1 MKLFKGCE
9 RSDNVTE
16 VFMGHISQVREA
28 SWLSTLR
35 WIELAMKEVATGQAK
50 ASITLSDEE
59 IMGNQKNQKEVEK
72 VKNPH
77 IVLCLDRW
85 SRDG

>member
-9 RSDNVTE
+9 RSDSVPE

-35 WIELAMKEVATGQAK
+35 WIELAMKEVATGRAK
-50 ASITLSDEE
+50 ASITLSDEK
-59 IMGNQKNQKEVEK
+59 IMDNQKNQKK
-72 VKNPH
+72 VQ
-77 IVLCLDRW
+77 
-85 SRDG
+85 

>member
-16 VFMGHISQVREA
+16 VFLGHISQVQEA

-35 WIELAMKEVATGQAK
+35 WIELATKEVPTGQTK
-50 ASITLSDEE
+50 ASITLSAEE
-59 IMGNQKNQKEVEK
+59 IMDNQKNKKQVQ
-72 VKNPH
+72 
-77 IVLCLDRW
+77 
-85 SRDG
+85 

>member
-28 SWLSTLR
+28 SQLSTLR
-35 WIELAMKEVATGQAK
+35 WIELAMKEVTTGRAK

-59 IMGNQKNQKEVEK
+59 IMDNQKDQKK
-72 VKNPH
+72 VQ
-77 IVLCLDRW
+77 
-85 SRDG
+85 

>member
-28 SWLSTLR
+28 SRLSTLR
-35 WIELAMKEVATGQAK
+35 WIELAMKEVTTGRAK

-59 IMGNQKNQKEVEK
+59 IMDNQKDQKK
-72 VKNPH
+72 VQ
-77 IVLCLDRW
+77 
-85 SRDG
+85 

>member
-28 SWLSTLR
+28 SRLSTLR
-35 WIELAMKEVATGQAK
+35 WIELAMKEVATGTSFFCLSK

-59 IMGNQKNQKEVEK
+59 IMGNQKNQKEVQ
-72 VKNPH
+72 
-77 IVLCLDRW
+77 
-85 SRDG
+85 